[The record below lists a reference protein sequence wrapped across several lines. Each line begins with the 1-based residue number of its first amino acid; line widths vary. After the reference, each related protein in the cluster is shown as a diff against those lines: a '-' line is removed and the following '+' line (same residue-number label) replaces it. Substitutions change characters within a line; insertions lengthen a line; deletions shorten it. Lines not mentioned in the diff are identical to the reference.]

1 MTINFR
7 QRVASRASAALLTS
21 SNEKQQ
27 IKVTVT
33 LIFFEKLRN
42 YAAEVNIYY
51 IGSIPKEI
59 SVDDS
64 SVKADLRT
72 YLPRDLFP
80 AMRNVP
86 YCTLEKQGKIWE
98 RLLFGLAENR
108 GKETVSDSE
117 VLISSYDIYS
127 IEFDVYIRTYFHICL
142 LIYGKLVSL
151 EDMQKIGVF

>member
-1 MTINFR
+1 VSIND
-7 QRVASRASAALLTS
+7 SA
-21 SNEKQQ
+21 
-27 IKVTVT
+27 I
-33 LIFFEKLRN
+33 
-42 YAAEVNIYY
+42 
-51 IGSIPKEI
+51 
-59 SVDDS
+59 
-64 SVKADLRT
+64 KADLKT

-98 RLLFGLAENR
+98 KLLFGLGENR
-108 GKETVSDSE
+108 AKETVSDSE

-127 IEFDVYIRTYFHICL
+127 IEFDVYIRTYLHICL